1 MTSISPTINRSFTG
15 NLEIDEQPVP
25 ATVQFTDGGVSLL
38 VGGDIVGTWA
48 TDEIE
53 FAGIGQGYE
62 LRAEGDAIRF
72 LPDGPEEFGAFV
84 SGRPPESASAPS
96 PAGGETPEAS
106 PATPS
111 PDAATGTPDPGHA
124 EPENPGGMGVAA
136 DPDVDRPLEPSLPF
150 DDDADETPDLSLPFD
165 DHKDTTPDLG
175 LLLGSDDKEETADL
189 SPSFGG
195 DEDESVSDL
204 APSFGQDEAPEP
216 EITWETNPDEEFAA
230 GFNGT
235 PTDVGPPPF
244 RSAFT
249 APTESPTVAPAATWE
264 IPARNAETAPAHP
277 PAHEDRSRP
286 EPEVTDE
293 AVDAPEGEER
303 TRGWE
308 SIDHGWDAPIEQAA
322 PAWEIPA
329 APTAPTDGSL
339 SDATF
344 AAEIAPLPEVP
355 ESAPADEIAPLREE
369 PESAPEVPAAPAFEE
384 EPSAPAAEPVDEPDP
399 AGPSTAARAV
409 AVVAAARGLI
419 AGLRE
424 RRQTPDTEGSDE
436 TPIAAPAVDDTPQP
450 IDDGENLRQWGLVV
464 AGGAVLLVLVG
475 IVTWGLASMLGG
487 EDPLEVDAEP
497 PPTTAAVAAPAPT
510 VEATTTTLAPPTTVS
525 PENEA
530 AAEQFVGTWN
540 SLATKYAYH
549 LSISAESVPI
559 SVAPAPTVHLTYD
572 EAGVLRLNMVPKG
585 TGSDRD
591 ILLAMGLAVAWG
603 DPTLS
608 PEARKEVLGA
618 MGVDVD
624 DPQLGEMG
632 GTLTRNGVS
641 YDARVVD
648 GLIQFEVAPSA

>member
-1 MTSISPTINRSFTG
+1 VTSISPTINRSFTG
-15 NLEIDEQPVP
+15 NLEIDGQPVP
-25 ATVQFTDGGVSLL
+25 ATVQVTDGGVSLV

-62 LRAEGDAIRF
+62 LRAEGDAIKF

-84 SGRPPESASAPS
+84 SGRPTEPAPDPSPAISQPPDPSPTAPS
-96 PAGGETPEAS
+96 PPAGTE
-106 PATPS
+106 
-111 PDAATGTPDPGHA
+111 TPDPGHP
-124 EPENPGGMGVAA
+124 EPPDPVGMGGAT
-136 DPDVDRPLEPSLPF
+136 DLDVDRPLEPSLPF
-150 DDDADETPDLSLPFD
+150 DDEDDRPDLGLPFD
-165 DHKDTTPDLG
+165 DEDDRSDLSG
-175 LLLGSDDKEETADL
+175 LFGSDEEAEKPSDL
-189 SPSFGG
+189 TPSFGQ

-204 APSFGQDEAPEP
+204 APSFGRDEAPEP

-235 PTDVGPPPF
+235 PTDMAPPPF

-249 APTESPTVAPAATWE
+249 APSEPPVDAADATWE
-264 IPARNAETAPAHP
+264 IPARTAEPAPAQS
-277 PAHEDRSRP
+277 PAHEERSRP

-293 AVDAPEGEER
+293 TVDTPEGEER
-303 TRGWE
+303 TRVWE
-308 SIDHGWDAPIEQAA
+308 SVDHGWDTPVEQANPTREV
-322 PAWEIPA
+322 PAV
-329 APTAPTDGSL
+329 PTASTD
-339 SDATF
+339 
-344 AAEIAPLPEVP
+344 
-355 ESAPADEIAPLREE
+355 ESPAKTPALADEIAPLGEE
-369 PESAPEVPAAPAFEE
+369 PESAPDVPVASALEE
-384 EPSAPAAEPVDEPDP
+384 EPSAVAAEPEDEPDS

-409 AVVAAARGLI
+409 TAARGLI

-424 RRQTPDTEGSDE
+424 RRQSPDTEESDE
-436 TPIAAPAVDDTPQP
+436 TPIPTPAHDDTPQP

-464 AGGAVLLVLVG
+464 AGAAVLLVLVG

-487 EDPLEVDAEP
+487 DDPLEVDAEP

-510 VEATTTTLAPPTTVS
+510 VEATTTTTVAPPTTVS

-530 AAEQFVGTWN
+530 AAEQFVGIWN
-540 SLATKYAYH
+540 NFATKYAYH
-549 LSISAESVPI
+549 LSISADSVPI

-618 MGVDVD
+618 MGVNVD